1 MDKIKI
7 SNMEHTGTITMPK
20 IKAITV
26 GAKEESRR
34 TVMVSGKIV
43 KDVLGHRTVINAA
56 WDWVPAGLVSE
67 LSSMLKKNSFLWV
80 EYPSP
85 EGMRSGYFEISYP
98 NMSVFCYK
106 NGEALWH
113 DVKLEMT
120 AREVV

>member
-1 MDKIKI
+1 MDKIRI
-7 SNMEHTGTITMPK
+7 SNMEHTKTIIMPR

-43 KDVLGHRTVINAA
+43 KDVLGHRTTISAA
-56 WDWVPAGLVSE
+56 WDWVPANVISE
-67 LSSMLKKNSFLWV
+67 LSLMLRKNSFLWV

-85 EGMRSGYFEISYP
+85 EGSRSGYFEISYP

-113 DVKLEMT
+113 DVNLEMT
-120 AREVV
+120 AREVI